1 MFAFV
6 TMTSSYWII
15 LRDVKEVDM
24 GGGPQ
29 EYYTAKVI
37 SGVKVA
43 ESVVTDALPNA
54 LPTYEIRDDVE
65 RQYASD
71 VFEWTLYDTI
81 EKLITENI
89 MEMI

>member
-43 ESVVTDALPNA
+43 ESVVTDALP
-54 LPTYEIRDDVE
+54 TYEIRDDVE